1 MVTGVSAGFEKT
13 LEIEGVQQRARAVY
27 QLLRSPSV
35 GFVVV
40 TTLEP
45 GPFAEAE
52 FFCTKLRDF
61 SMPLR
66 ALVVNR
72 VLPDSLR
79 DPRGEAAASAL
90 AENGNVARWL
100 TGELGEHVRPDT
112 TRAIGENHLMFA
124 ALARRNA
131 AQLQRLQRIGD
142 VAVTRVPLFT
152 DEVGELEGLVR
163 IASLL

>member
-1 MVTGVSAGFEKT
+1 M
-13 LEIEGVQQRARAVY
+13 
-27 QLLRSPSV
+27 
-35 GFVVV
+35 
-40 TTLEP
+40 
-45 GPFAEAE
+45 
-52 FFCTKLRDF
+52 
-61 SMPLR
+61 
-66 ALVVNR
+66 
-72 VLPDSLR
+72 
-79 DPRGEAAASAL
+79 
-90 AENGNVARWL
+90 
-100 TGELGEHVRPDT
+100 RPDT